1 MYNRVFTI
9 SRVTIKMETLKLARS
24 FLYRNKKE
32 PNKLTISFLYQ
43 NRKYKLSVLVTTRAS
58 VVSSHTTNKTPVE

>member
-24 FLYRNKKE
+24 TIETKKK

-43 NRKYKLSVLVTTRAS
+43 YRKYKLSVLVTTRAS

>member
-24 FLYRNKKE
+24 TIETKKK